1 MDSNIEQLVF
11 RDKSVIVKD
20 VIVEHDKCSL
30 RTKFTLYNNEEKPVV
45 AYIKMVGD
53 GIIYAVNFY
62 GLESNETIEGLELRN
77 EEVCARHQDVN
88 VVVEEILEDIKK
100 VEDAIKQ
107 IDEQRVSL
115 QANLYALQ
123 GANQQIEFFINTET
137 EEEKE
142 DG

>member
-1 MDSNIEQLVF
+1 MI
-11 RDKSVIVKD
+11 
-20 VIVEHDKCSL
+20 
-30 RTKFTLYNNEEKPVV
+30 TLDALNERK
-45 AYIKMVGD
+45 A
-53 GIIYAVNFY
+53 
-62 GLESNETIEGLELRN
+62 T
-77 EEVCARHQDVN
+77 
-88 VVVEEILEDIKK
+88 ILEDIKK

-123 GANQQIEFFINTET
+123 GASQQIDFFINTENV

>member
-1 MDSNIEQLVF
+1 MI
-11 RDKSVIVKD
+11 
-20 VIVEHDKCSL
+20 
-30 RTKFTLYNNEEKPVV
+30 TLENLNERK
-45 AYIKMVGD
+45 A
-53 GIIYAVNFY
+53 
-62 GLESNETIEGLELRN
+62 T
-77 EEVCARHQDVN
+77 
-88 VVVEEILEDIKK
+88 ILEDIKK

>member
-1 MDSNIEQLVF
+1 MI
-11 RDKSVIVKD
+11 
-20 VIVEHDKCSL
+20 
-30 RTKFTLYNNEEKPVV
+30 TLDALNERK
-45 AYIKMVGD
+45 A
-53 GIIYAVNFY
+53 
-62 GLESNETIEGLELRN
+62 T
-77 EEVCARHQDVN
+77 
-88 VVVEEILEDIKK
+88 ILEDIKK
-100 VEDAIKQ
+100 IEDAIKQ